1 MRISDWSSDMCSSDL
16 GRLFTPEEGGGT
28 AAGLFRYSSVI
39 NWFRPPAGQ
48 PPGHHEGRGVLRPI
62 GDALGVV
69 LAAILLV
76 WAVLYVTKGRFLKS
90 PAERIATRLTGS
102 EVKVTGDFQLYFNT
116 LNIKFLAEGLTV
128 ANHDWAEGR
137 QLFSANIG

>member
-1 MRISDWSSDMCSSDL
+1 MCQKGTHLDSLASFGVVL
-16 GRLFTPEEGGGT
+16 SKAVSNCKAGRLFTPEEGGGT

-76 WAVLYVTKGRFLKS
+76 WAVLYVTKGRFLKRS
-90 PAERIATRLTGS
+90 EEHTSELQSLMRI
-102 EVKVTGDFQLYFNT
+102 
-116 LNIKFLAEGLTV
+116 
-128 ANHDWAEGR
+128 
-137 QLFSANIG
+137 

>member
-1 MRISDWSSDMCSSDL
+1 MIRRPHGSKRSDTPFPSTTLFRVLASFGVVLSKAVSNWKA

-69 LAAILLV
+69 QIGRASCRERV
-76 WAVLYVTKGRFLKS
+76 CQYV
-90 PAERIATRLTGS
+90 
-102 EVKVTGDFQLYFNT
+102 
-116 LNIKFLAEGLTV
+116 
-128 ANHDWAEGR
+128 
-137 QLFSANIG
+137 